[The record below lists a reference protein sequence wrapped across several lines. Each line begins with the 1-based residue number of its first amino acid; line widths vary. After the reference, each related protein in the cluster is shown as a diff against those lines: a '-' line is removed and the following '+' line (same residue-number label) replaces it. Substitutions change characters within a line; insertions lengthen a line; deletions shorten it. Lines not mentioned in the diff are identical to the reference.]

1 MAYIILPSRRTRQ
14 PQTIAR
20 LNPAFVGPNDF
31 VFNAATPR
39 INLASGKPISI
50 SYAVDNPFPV
60 TRYGIGYQPID
71 DQFDGIQVVQGAS
84 FYGGPGFTFATA
96 VQGALF
102 GNHLLADV
110 GVGGVCGYSITF
122 ADGAYAP
129 DGRGIPKIGV
139 TFYGVAGYA
148 SSYVSTPADGL
159 CFVVTGR
166 TGRIAI
172 FVNGTLLETISAGTY
187 IPNNGYSAKYG
198 AAHESINAF
207 RGAASHYFALDRE
220 LPDAV
225 AAELSIN
232 PWQLFAPDSR
242 RIYFGASGGGAT
254 IFESTFADSWSL
266 SDTYSASATLVS
278 TYTDSPTVTDSSS
291 SSAVF
296 ASAFD
301 ETIPVSDGPSA
312 DMGGVANRTQEE
324 SFTITDA
331 YSASMVANATISETL
346 SAEASASAAAIFNA
360 IFAETLPIVDGEEAD
375 AGRISDIAENVTV
388 TDAYTAGIVA
398 QATQAESVTTI
409 DTYDTIAIYNPLLAE
424 TLPITDTVGATL
436 TVPTSG
442 TVDLSQESID
452 SLAHEIM
459 VQLTSTPVRKL

>member
-14 PQTIAR
+14 PQGPVRIDWSNPLAR
-20 LNPAFVGPNDF
+20 G
-31 VFNAATPR
+31 
-39 INLASGKPISI
+39 LASFVSGSGYGSGLVQSTSPKTASQVGLANTF
-50 SYAVDNPFPV
+50 SGSQYARVTDGPVDH
-60 TRYGIGYQPID
+60 TG
-71 DQFDGIQVVQGAS
+71 QVS
-84 FYGGPGFTFATA
+84 FFAIAKCTNNTA
-96 VQGALF
+96 TNTLVSA
-102 GNHLLADV
+102 
-110 GVGGVCGYSITF
+110 
-122 ADGAYAP
+122 
-129 DGRGIPKIGV
+129 R
-139 TFYGVAGYA
+139 VAGA
-148 SSYVSTPADGL
+148 AD
-159 CFVVTGR
+159 
-166 TGRIAI
+166 
-172 FVNGTLLETISAGTY
+172 
-187 IPNNGYSAKYG
+187 
-198 AAHESINAF
+198 
-207 RGAASHYFALDRE
+207 YFALDLSGTEPSDPLRLVTSFGGSYALTYADNPPYNAWTSYGCAKVTALVSMLYVGGVSQSVRYANSGSPTGGTVYPGACIGALE
-220 LPDAV
+220 ANGTFTNYFNGDIAFGGIWNRLLTAQEF
-225 AAELSIN
+225 AALHAN
-232 PWQLFAPDSR
+232 PWQIFAPDSR
-242 RIYFGASGGGAT
+242 RIYFGASGSGAN
-254 IFESTFADSWSL
+254 IFESTFATSWSL
-266 SDTYSASATLVS
+266 SEAYSTSATLVS
-278 TYTDSPTVTDSSS
+278 TYADSPTVTDSSS

-296 ASAFD
+296 SSAFD
-301 ETIPVSDGPSA
+301 ETVPVSDGPSA

-360 IFAETLPIVDGEEAD
+360 TFAETLPIVDGEEAD
-375 AGRISDIAENVTV
+375 AGRISDIAENATV